1 MKSIK
6 SKLIIYFCVLLIIIT
21 SSISFL
27 GYSKGL
33 NGMKELEIKLLSQK
47 LEGDI
52 SSASYYFDNY
62 FGKVQYKNGQLLDE
76 NAKSI
81 EGRNKMVD
89 TILEDM
95 GVVATIFEKD
105 GNDFKRITTN
115 ILKENGERAI
125 GTYLG
130 KKSDAYEDIIQ
141 GKQFVGEAKILE
153 KKYLTAYKPIK
164 DKTGSV
170 IGILFVG
177 VTKEDAD
184 KLVSDNLS
192 NLRNTF
198 LFINILGMII
208 AIIAVYFVSR
218 NISSPIVVLSEIIER
233 LAKYDLHFDEDS
245 STIKYLNRK
254 DEIGTI
260 TRALG
265 TMQNNFISLIKNV
278 SDISQ
283 QVASSS
289 EELTA
294 TTQQSAASAQ
304 DVSTAI
310 EEIAK
315 GASDQAKDTEQGAAS
330 VNALGQLIE
339 KDQKFIADLNTSA
352 NEVNV
357 LKDEGVYILEEL
369 VEKTN
374 LNNKA
379 TKEIQNIIVNT
390 NESVGKIANASQM
403 IESIAEQTN
412 LLALNAAIEAARAG
426 SAGKGFAVVADEI
439 RKLAEQSN
447 AFTDEISKVIQEL
460 VTKTGKAV
468 NTMEEVNEIMDSQ
481 TESVKK
487 TNEKFEGI
495 ATAIEKMKK
504 SIDIINNSGH
514 EMEIKK
520 DQIIGIVENLS
531 AISEENAA
539 ATEEVSNAVDG
550 QTSALE
556 DIVNASEAL
565 AKMAEEMQ
573 ENISK
578 FNY

>member
-6 SKLIIYFCVLLIIIT
+6 SKLIIYFCILLIIIT
-21 SSISFL
+21 STISFL

-33 NGMKELEIKLLSQK
+33 NGMKEVEIKLLSQK

-52 SSASYYFDNY
+52 SSAFYYFNNY
-62 FGKVQYKNGQLLDE
+62 FGNVQYKNGQLLDQ
-76 NAKSI
+76 NGNSI

-89 TILEDM
+89 AILEDM

-105 GNDFKRITTN
+105 GDDFKRITTN
-115 ILKENGERAI
+115 ILKENGDRAI

-130 KKSDAYEDIIQ
+130 KDSNAYKDMMQ
-141 GKQFVGEAKILE
+141 GKQFIGEAKILE
-153 KKYLTAYKPIK
+153 KHYLTAYKPIK
-164 DKTGSV
+164 DKTDSV
-170 IGILFVG
+170 VGILFVG
-177 VTKEDAD
+177 VAKEDAD

-192 NLRNTF
+192 DLGNTF
-198 LFINILGMII
+198 LFINILGIII

-218 NISSPIVVLSEIIER
+218 NISSPIVVLSEVIER
-233 LAKYDLHFDEDS
+233 LAKYDLLFDENSDE
-245 STIKYLNRK
+245 IKYSKRK

-260 TRALG
+260 ARALG
-265 TMQNNFISLIKNV
+265 AMQKNFISLINNI

-294 TTQQSAASAQ
+294 TTQQSTSSAE

-315 GASDQAKDTEQGAAS
+315 GASDQAKYTEHGAAS

-339 KDQKFIADLNTSA
+339 EDQKFIADLNTSA

-374 LNNKA
+374 QNNKA
-379 TKEIQNIIVNT
+379 AKDIQNIIVNT

-426 SAGKGFAVVADEI
+426 SAGIGFAVVADEI

-447 AFTDEISKVIQEL
+447 EFTDEISKVIHEL
-460 VTKTGKAV
+460 VTKTEKAV

-481 TESVKK
+481 SESVEK

-495 ATAIEKMKK
+495 AAAIEKMKK
-504 SIDIINNSGH
+504 SIDIINISGH

-556 DIVNASEAL
+556 DIASASEAL

-573 ENISK
+573 ESISK

>member
-6 SKLIIYFCVLLIIIT
+6 SKLIIYFCILLIIIT
-21 SSISFL
+21 STISFL

-33 NGMKELEIKLLSQK
+33 NGMKEVEIKLLSQK

-52 SSASYYFDNY
+52 SSASYYFNNY
-62 FGKVQYKNGQLLDE
+62 FGNVQYKNGQLLDQ
-76 NAKSI
+76 NGNSI

-89 TILEDM
+89 VILEDM

-105 GNDFKRITTN
+105 GDDFKRITTN
-115 ILKENGERAI
+115 ILKENGDRAI

-130 KKSDAYEDIIQ
+130 KDSNAYKDMMQ
-141 GKQFVGEAKILE
+141 GKQFIGEAKILE
-153 KKYLTAYKPIK
+153 KHYLTAYKPIK
-164 DKTGSV
+164 DKTDSV
-170 IGILFVG
+170 VGILFVG
-177 VTKEDAD
+177 VAKEDAD

-192 NLRNTF
+192 DLRNTF
-198 LFINILGMII
+198 LFINILGIII

-218 NISSPIVVLSEIIER
+218 NISSPIVVLSEVIER
-233 LAKYDLHFDEDS
+233 LAKYDLHFDENS
-245 STIKYLNRK
+245 AEIKYLKRK

-260 TRALG
+260 ARALG
-265 TMQNNFISLIKNV
+265 AMQKNFISLINSI

-294 TTQQSAASAQ
+294 TTQQSTSSAE

-339 KDQKFIADLNTSA
+339 EDQKFIADLNTSA

-374 LNNKA
+374 QNNKA
-379 TKEIQNIIVNT
+379 AKDIQNIIVNT

-426 SAGKGFAVVADEI
+426 SAGIGFAVVADEI

-447 AFTDEISKVIQEL
+447 EFTYEISKVIHEL
-460 VTKTGKAV
+460 VTKTEKAV
-468 NTMEEVNEIMDSQ
+468 NTMEEVSEIMDSQ
-481 TESVKK
+481 SESVEK

-495 ATAIEKMKK
+495 TVAIEKMKK
-504 SIDIINNSGH
+504 SIDNINNSGH

-556 DIVNASEAL
+556 DIASASEAL

-573 ENISK
+573 ESISK